1 MRSTDTNS
9 LMSSYD
15 TKEDTV
21 ALEEPGDQ
29 RDHFG
34 RALSGTL
41 YNKCLNFLR
50 VVTDRVTVIYPIH
63 QF

>member
-1 MRSTDTNS
+1 
-9 LMSSYD
+9 MSSYD